1 MKKYISIIVL
11 SAGALSCTD
20 LDEQVYSSV
29 LDENFYKTE
38 KQALATAGPAYSNLR
53 AYPNP
58 ENIWGLNELTADAIV
73 LPTRGNNW
81 YNGGIFQRL
90 HKHEWNASEGFIN
103 NAWNLIYTN
112 INNCNRVM
120 HQFDLIEDKSEALES
135 IMQEMRGLRG
145 FNYYLGLDLFGNI
158 PIIDRFDVPAGFAPS
173 KAPRE
178 EVFNFIAQELTSSI
192 PSLSKEADMTT
203 YGRFNRWAAYAT
215 LAKLYLNAEVY
226 TGRAM
231 WDECIAACDSI
242 IDAQE
247 YNLSNEFFS
256 NFGTNNENSPENI
269 FVIPY
274 DNKLPQDWGG
284 NGITSRMFQL
294 QYWTLYMTS
303 SQTFNMQQ
311 GGWNGFCALPSF
323 YNSYDPTDVRLN
335 SWLVGPQFTASGEPL
350 KLQASNEQ
358 LVYTVDVT
366 SLESAADNEGARLVK
381 YNYTGAQNFT
391 LNNDFAI
398 FRYADVLLMKA
409 EALMRKN
416 AGTATQQAVDLVNA
430 VRARAF
436 EPDEPYTVSTL
447 TLDALLAER
456 GWELAG
462 EGWRRND
469 LIRFDKFD
477 DPWQFKP
484 NPSPSF
490 RTIFPIPQNQL
501 NANPNLV
508 QNDGY

>member
-11 SAGALSCTD
+11 SAGLLSCTD

-58 ENIWGLNELTADAIV
+58 ENIWGLNELTSDAIV

-120 HQFDLIEDKSEALES
+120 YQFDLIEDKSDALES
-135 IMQEMRGLRG
+135 IMQEMRGLRA

-173 KAPRE
+173 KAPRA
-178 EVFNFIAQELTSSI
+178 EVFNFVEQELIGSI

-203 YGRFNRWAAYAT
+203 YGRFNRWAAFAT
-215 LAKLYLNAEVY
+215 LAKLYLNAEAY
-226 TGRAM
+226 TGTAM

-242 IDAQE
+242 IDAQK

-256 NFGTNNENSPENI
+256 NFGTTNENSPENI

-274 DNKLPQDWGG
+274 DNKLP
-284 NGITSRMFQL
+284 
-294 QYWTLYMTS
+294 
-303 SQTFNMQQ
+303 
-311 GGWNGFCALPSF
+311 
-323 YNSYDPTDVRLN
+323 
-335 SWLVGPQFTASGEPL
+335 
-350 KLQASNEQ
+350 
-358 LVYTVDVT
+358 
-366 SLESAADNEGARLVK
+366 
-381 YNYTGAQNFT
+381 
-391 LNNDFAI
+391 
-398 FRYADVLLMKA
+398 
-409 EALMRKN
+409 
-416 AGTATQQAVDLVNA
+416 
-430 VRARAF
+430 
-436 EPDEPYTVSTL
+436 
-447 TLDALLAER
+447 
-456 GWELAG
+456 
-462 EGWRRND
+462 
-469 LIRFDKFD
+469 
-477 DPWQFKP
+477 
-484 NPSPSF
+484 
-490 RTIFPIPQNQL
+490 
-501 NANPNLV
+501 
-508 QNDGY
+508 